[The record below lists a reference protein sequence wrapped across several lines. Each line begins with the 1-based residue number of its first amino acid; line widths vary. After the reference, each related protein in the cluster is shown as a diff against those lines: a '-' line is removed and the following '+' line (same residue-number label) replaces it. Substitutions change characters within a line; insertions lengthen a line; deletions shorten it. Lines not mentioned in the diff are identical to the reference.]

1 MARIGIIGVGLMGH
15 GIGGNLLACGHDV
28 TVLAH
33 RNRAPV
39 DDLVSRGAAEAT
51 SPKALAAAVDIVL
64 VCVTGSPQLA
74 AVADGPEGFVAGLSP
89 GMTVIDCTTGEPDV
103 VLAEAEAA
111 AAAGA
116 RYADC
121 PLARTPVEAEK
132 GTLNVMV
139 GAEPAVFE
147 DIRPILE
154 CFCENIFHVGPIGS
168 GTRMKLI
175 NNLITMGQAA
185 LIAEAVSA
193 CKASGV
199 DLRVFYDIISKG
211 GGNSGIFQMI
221 VPDFIE
227 SGSCDGMKF
236 SIANAAKDLGY
247 FNRMADSALLAAP
260 MGAAVHEQ
268 LDAAARLGFS
278 DGLVG
283 HLIAAA
289 LKLNRLEDGDR
300 EPRRAQTGA

>member
-1 MARIGIIGVGLMGH
+1 
-15 GIGGNLLACGHDV
+15 
-28 TVLAH
+28 
-33 RNRAPV
+33 
-39 DDLVSRGAAEAT
+39 
-51 SPKALAAAVDIVL
+51 
-64 VCVTGSPQLA
+64 
-74 AVADGPEGFVAGLSP
+74 
-89 GMTVIDCTTGEPDV
+89 MTVIDCTTGEPDV

-147 DIRPILE
+147 DVRPILE
-154 CFCENIFHVGPIGS
+154 CFCENIFNVGPVGS

-185 LIAEAVSA
+185 LIAEAIAA
-193 CKASGV
+193 CNANGV

-236 SIANAAKDLGY
+236 SIANASKDLGY
-247 FNRMADSALLAAP
+247 FNRMADSVSMAAP
-260 MGAAVHEQ
+260 MGMAVQE
-268 LDAAARLGFS
+268 RLETAGAIGFS

-283 HLIAAA
+283 HLVAAA
-289 LKLNRLEDGDR
+289 LKLNQLEDGDR
-300 EPRRAQTGA
+300 EPQRAQTGA